1 MLNKP
6 PAGWT
11 GATGYVSKDLLAST
25 MPAPSDDNLIMVCGP
40 PGMVRPPALA
50 GCGRGC
56 TLVRLTTL
64 FLRGDG
70 NGRC

>member
-50 GCGRGC
+50 GWLWSWVHAGAVDDTFPSR
-56 TLVRLTTL
+56 
-64 FLRGDG
+64 
-70 NGRC
+70 